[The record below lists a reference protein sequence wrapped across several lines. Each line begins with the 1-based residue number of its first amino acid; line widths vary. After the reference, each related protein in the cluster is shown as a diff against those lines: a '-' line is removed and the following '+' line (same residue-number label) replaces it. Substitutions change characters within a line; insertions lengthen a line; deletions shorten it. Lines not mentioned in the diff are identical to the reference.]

1 MNFCVILRA
10 GMRLDTLSILNYKNI
25 GEAALEFSPNINCI
39 IGNNGEG
46 KTNLIDS
53 IYYLSFCRSAFNNID
68 SQVLKHGEEYF
79 VIQGHYSGNND
90 EKEEIYCGMQRGKRK
105 HFKRNK
111 KEYQRL
117 SSHLGLIPI
126 ILVSPSDNCIVEGS
140 NDERRHLM
148 DVIISQYDVEYV
160 DALNRYNKALQNR
173 NTMLKRLQDVET
185 SAVADAIQ
193 LLEVYEEE
201 MALYGERV
209 FEKRNNFIDSI
220 KPLFQKY
227 YNKISDNKETVD
239 LAYVSHCQRGPLLEV
254 IQRDRQKD
262 IIMGYSLH
270 GIHRDD
276 IEMTID
282 GYSLR
287 KEGSQ
292 GQNKT
297 FVLSL
302 KLSQFEFLKEKKNG
316 RVPILLLDDIFDKLD
331 AARVEKIVGI
341 VSSDDF
347 GQIFITDTNRDHI
360 DKILEKSPFDYR
372 IFHVEDGNILHIK

>member
-1 MNFCVILRA
+1 
-10 GMRLDTLSILNYKNI
+10 MRLETLSILNYKNI
-25 GEAALEFSPNINCI
+25 GEATLEFSPNINCI

-68 SQVLKHGEEYF
+68 SQVLKHDQDFF
-79 VIQGHYSGNND
+79 VIQGHYTGMND
-90 EKEEIYCGMQRGKRK
+90 EVEDVYCGMQRGKRK
-105 HFKRNK
+105 HFKCNK

-117 SSHLGLIPI
+117 SSHLGLIPV
-126 ILVSPSDNCIVEGS
+126 ILVSPSDNSIVEGS

-148 DVIISQYDVEYV
+148 DVIISQYDVEYIDV
-160 DALNRYNKALQNR
+160 LSRYNKAVQNR
-173 NTMLKRLQDVET
+173 NALLKKLQDIESS
-185 SAVADAIQ
+185 SANDILQ

-201 MALYGERV
+201 MAAYGQLV
-209 FEKRNNFIDSI
+209 FQKRDVFINSI

-227 YNKISDNKETVD
+227 YTQISDNKEKVG
-239 LAYVSHCQRGPLLEV
+239 LSYVSHCQRGPLLTV
-254 IQRDRQKD
+254 IQKDRAKD
-262 IIMGYSLH
+262 MIMGYSLH

-282 GYSLR
+282 GYPLR

-297 FVLSL
+297 FVLAL
-302 KLSQFEFLKEKKNG
+302 KLAQFEFLKEKKNG

-331 AARVEKIVGI
+331 AARVEKIVSI

-360 DKILEKSPFDYR
+360 DKILQKSPFDYM
-372 IFHVEDGNILHIK
+372 IFHVENGNIVNIK

>member
-1 MNFCVILRA
+1 
-10 GMRLDTLSILNYKNI
+10 MRLETLSILNYKNI
-25 GEAALEFSPNINCI
+25 GEATLEFSPNINCI

-68 SQVLKHGEEYF
+68 SQVLKHDQDFF
-79 VIQGHYSGNND
+79 VIQGHYTGMND
-90 EKEEIYCGMQRGKRK
+90 EVEDVYCGMQRGKRK
-105 HFKRNK
+105 HFKCNK

-117 SSHLGLIPI
+117 SSHLGLIPV
-126 ILVSPSDNCIVEGS
+126 ILVSPSDNSIVEGS

-148 DVIISQYDVEYV
+148 DVIISQYDVEYIDV
-160 DALNRYNKALQNR
+160 LSRYNKAVQNR
-173 NTMLKRLQDVET
+173 NALLKKLQDIESS
-185 SAVADAIQ
+185 SANDILQ

-201 MALYGERV
+201 MAAYGQLV
-209 FEKRNNFIDSI
+209 FQKRDVFINSI

-227 YNKISDNKETVD
+227 YTQISDNKEKVG
-239 LAYVSHCQRGPLLEV
+239 LSYVSHCQRGPLLTV
-254 IQRDRQKD
+254 IQKDRAKD

-282 GYSLR
+282 GYPLR

-297 FVLSL
+297 FVLAL
-302 KLSQFEFLKEKKNG
+302 KLAQFEFLKEKKNG

-331 AARVEKIVGI
+331 AARVEKIVSI

-360 DKILEKSPFDYR
+360 DKILQKSPFDYM
-372 IFHVEDGNILHIK
+372 IFHVENGNIVNIK